1 MLLTESL
8 FKRAVFVPFI
18 DTANSLFKSFFE
30 KMCNKWTDFD
40 ETTRS
45 SRGVKNHLMPQMMAA
60 TKKPVA
66 NARSAATKTK

>member
-8 FKRAVFVPFI
+8 FNTPALLPLTVK
-18 DTANSLFKSFFE
+18 ANALFKSFFE
-30 KMCNKWTDFD
+30 KMCSKWTDFD
-40 ETTRS
+40 ETIRS
-45 SRGVKNHLMPQMMAA
+45 SRGVKNHLMPQMMEA